1 MPGMV
6 HNIRIVFG
14 AQTQPSITI
23 QQSDY
28 NSRTI
33 QAACFTSS
41 GTPMDF
47 SDTTV
52 TVVYNAGADPT
63 KEYPVSVAGNNL
75 SFTMPGLAAQTAGS
89 WSMQIFIYWAGSL
102 LHSAEI
108 PYTVLKTI
116 TPGTGGDDPVPALV
130 LLIQQA
136 QEAIAGAN
144 EAASTANQAAGSAN
158 SAANSANEKAGIA
171 VSAANSANE
180 AASNAATM
188 ASLAQTATANAN
200 SAANSASNAAE
211 SANQAVAS
219 ANAAA
224 ASASQV
230 AADVQQKAD
239 SGAFNGKNGLDA
251 PQIDDTQITTTNPW
265 SSMQIVKTLCPPF
278 TVSGATVQCMPVA
291 NYPLGVK
298 VAWEPHQEGEGD
310 PSPENVRP
318 IVGLDS
324 VQVTRCGASLFDFYS
339 LIPETAT
346 LNGITADKLP
356 DGRIHVHGTNTT
368 DDFTNVAHVPIPI
381 EQRPKFPAGTYSV
394 GLNFIIG
401 TNLGNKIGSF
411 YAAEQMTISYFY
423 ITVGS
428 NATVDFYAM
437 PMLVAGDVP
446 SPAYEPY
453 TGTTHTLALPKTI
466 YGGTVDAVTGEGS
479 EEWSSVI
486 NLSSSGLLGILE
498 DYANE
503 TTMLYYVAGL
513 NNMQDAM
520 LVCCSHLPTT
530 NVVNSSNTN
539 IGIWG
544 NPYGNMA
551 YIRLSKD
558 TASNLEG
565 FKQWMDAQSAAG
577 TPVQMTYK
585 LATPTPFQATG
596 GQSLLALPGTN
607 TIYADADT
615 VTVSG
620 LSDPI
625 ATIAS
630 LQSRVSALESA
641 QTNM

>member
-63 KEYPVSVAGNNL
+63 KEYPVTVNGNVL

-158 SAANSANEKAGIA
+158 EKAGIAASAANSANK
-171 VSAANSANE
+171 

-211 SANQAVAS
+211 SANQAAAS

-230 AADVQQKAD
+230 ADDVQKKAE

-265 SSMQIVKTLCPPF
+265 SSMQIVKTVCPPF
-278 TVSGATVQCMPVA
+278 TVSGSVVQCYPVK
-291 NYPLGVK
+291 NYPLSVQ
-298 VAWEPHQEGEGD
+298 ASWEPRQEGEGD

-318 IVGLDS
+318 ITGYDS
-324 VQVTRCGASLFDFYS
+324 LSLTRCGKNLLDAPANYNNIYVWGRQDLHQ
-339 LIPETAT
+339 
-346 LNGITADKLP
+346 NGQPL
-356 DGRIHVHGTNTT
+356 
-368 DDFTNVAHVPIPI
+368 
-381 EQRPKFPAGTYSV
+381 FPAGNY
-394 GLNFIIG
+394 
-401 TNLGNKIGSF
+401 SF
-411 YAAEQMTISYFY
+411 YTPFNFLELQTLNEKGEQTGIWYSTTTVTITALESFY
-423 ITVGS
+423 LVLDSGNVENDGNLATMCTGS
-428 NATVDFYAM
+428 T
-437 PMLVAGDVP
+437 PT
-446 SPAYEPY
+446 AYEPY
-453 TGTTHTLALPKTI
+453 TGTTAMLTLPETI
-466 YGGTVDAVTGEGS
+466 YGGTVDAVTGEGAKTIHRAVLDGT
-479 EEWSSVI
+479 EEWVLNAQMKDSGINGYQAHLEFLADDSYDCICSHFGGMMWDGVLKEDSVAVTSRVMVVRT
-486 NLSSSGLLGILE
+486 NGSETLE
-498 DYANE
+498 DWKSFLA
-503 TTMLYYVAGL
+503 
-513 NNMQDAM
+513 
-520 LVCCSHLPTT
+520 
-530 NVVNSSNTN
+530 
-539 IGIWG
+539 
-544 NPYGNMA
+544 
-551 YIRLSKD
+551 
-558 TASNLEG
+558 
-565 FKQWMDAQSAAG
+565 AQYAAG
-577 TPVQMTYK
+577 TPVTIAYK
-585 LATPTPFQATG
+585 LATPTTFQATG
-596 GQSLLALPGTN
+596 GQSLPALPGTN
-607 TIYADADT
+607 TIYTDADT